1 MFCNSLKNDDPSTL
15 PCPIKLVSE
24 IISLISI
31 IFSSMVIYV
40 TATRTK
46 LNIINKLILQIL
58 ISEVID
64 GINILIVVFDD
75 ILGERKFEDLIERR
89 YVCFSQIF
97 LAIFSCLWTI
107 SSSFLI
113 SLRIFDIAVKNSN
126 LFKKKIL
133 KKYLSVF
140 SLFIPL
146 FTSFCFWF
154 GQTAYQAQ
162 FLEKLPYDVYYTNH
176 IHYHFRHMYC
186 WFEKYVSLAI
196 FIISLILIGATIF
209 FSVKGI
215 QVMKSIKLK
224 LTDELK
230 LGQESFL
237 NKRQTNVEYIIKTL
251 WTYPMASAILWILYF
266 VLQILYD
273 NGVKGFTFN
282 LIYCIIISIRQPI
295 YTFIFLYTQKDIK
308 RQFIKFIT
316 CKYKNKNKSIIIRSL
331 KPNEKPERLS
341 EDNIE

>member
-75 ILGERKFEDLIERR
+75 ILGERKFENLIERR

-126 LFKKKIL
+126 LFKKK
-133 KKYLSVF
+133 
-140 SLFIPL
+140 
-146 FTSFCFWF
+146 
-154 GQTAYQAQ
+154 
-162 FLEKLPYDVYYTNH
+162 N
-176 IHYHFRHMYC
+176 
-186 WFEKYVSLAI
+186 FEK
-196 FIISLILIGATIF
+196 ISKCF
-209 FSVKGI
+209 F
-215 QVMKSIKLK
+215 
-224 LTDELK
+224 
-230 LGQESFL
+230 
-237 NKRQTNVEYIIKTL
+237 
-251 WTYPMASAILWILYF
+251 
-266 VLQILYD
+266 
-273 NGVKGFTFN
+273 
-282 LIYCIIISIRQPI
+282 LIYSFIYLFLLLVWTNCLSSSI
-295 YTFIFLYTQKDIK
+295 L
-308 RQFIKFIT
+308 
-316 CKYKNKNKSIIIRSL
+316 
-331 KPNEKPERLS
+331 
-341 EDNIE
+341 